1 MDKKKPTVKLATRP
15 YLGKLRGVAGV
26 DLTAMQRTF
35 IVTLVRQGCTPTQ
48 AARQAGYSEPKTSA
62 YDLLKKEHIQAAV
75 RIERG
80 RYVSSDLAN
89 VATSTLR
96 TIMLDDQA
104 PASARV
110 QAARTVLELS
120 RDIGRAAATTGDSD
134 RELSEMSA
142 AELAGLIDRWQ
153 GERAALATEI
163 DPNEVEILDNAQ
175 HRAELAPEIRAD
187 T

>member
-1 MDKKKPTVKLATRP
+1 MDTQNQPVKLATRP
-15 YLGKLRGVAGV
+15 YLSRLRGV

-35 IVTLVRQGCTPTQ
+35 VITLVRQGCTPTQ
-48 AARQAGYSEPKTSA
+48 AARQAGYSDAKTSA

-120 RDIGRAAATTGDSD
+120 RDIGRAADKGGESD

-142 AELAGLIDRWQ
+142 SELAGLIDRWQ

-163 DPNEVEILDNAQ
+163 DPAEVEILDNAQ

-187 T
+187 TQ

>member
-1 MDKKKPTVKLATRP
+1 MDKKKPTVKLAKRP
-15 YLGKLRGVAGV
+15 YLNRMEGV
-26 DLTAMQRTF
+26 DLTAMQRSF
-35 IVTLVRQGCTPTQ
+35 VVTLVRHGCTPTQ
-48 AARQAGYSEPKTSA
+48 AARQAGYSDAKVSA
-62 YDLLKKEHIQAAV
+62 YDLLRKEHIQTAL

-120 RDIGRAAATTGDSD
+120 RDIGRAQDRPGDSD

-153 GERAALATEI
+153 GERAQLATEI

-175 HRAELAPEIRAD
+175 HRAELQPESRAV
-187 T
+187 TG

>member
-1 MDKKKPTVKLATRP
+1 MDKKKPTVKLAKRP
-15 YLGKLRGVAGV
+15 YLNRMEGV
-26 DLTAMQRTF
+26 DLTAMQRSF
-35 IVTLVRQGCTPTQ
+35 VVTLVRHGCTPTQ
-48 AARQAGYSEPKTSA
+48 AARQAGYSDAKVSA
-62 YDLLKKEHIQAAV
+62 YDLLRKEHIQTAL

-142 AELAGLIDRWQ
+142 SELAGLIDRWQ

-163 DPNEVEILDNAQ
+163 DPAEVEILDNAQ
-175 HRAELAPEIRAD
+175 HRAELPPEIRAD

>member
-1 MDKKKPTVKLATRP
+1 MDKKKPTVKLAKRP
-15 YLGKLRGVAGV
+15 YLNRMEGV
-26 DLTAMQRTF
+26 DLTAMQRSF
-35 IVTLVRQGCTPTQ
+35 VVTLVRHGCTPTQ
-48 AARQAGYSEPKTSA
+48 AARQAGYSDAKVSA
-62 YDLLKKEHIQAAV
+62 YDLLRKEHIQTAL

-163 DPNEVEILDNAQ
+163 DPNEVQILDNAQ
-175 HRAELAPEIRAD
+175 HRAELAPESRAV
-187 T
+187 TG